1 MFVRQSG
8 SGGGAGEGLW
18 AKTDIGAGQLCA
30 LFNGVRVHR
39 SEESYLALSSAQM
52 VEFKL
57 FKSILALKEKR
68 FGYES

>member
-39 SEESYLALSSAQM
+39 SDESYLALSSAQM
-52 VEFKL
+52 VEFKI
-57 FKSILALKEKR
+57 FSIRLCLRGER
-68 FGYES
+68 LRL

>member
-18 AKTDIGAGQLCA
+18 ARTDIGAGQLCA

-39 SEESYLALSSAQM
+39 SDESYLALSSAQM
-52 VEFKL
+52 VEF
-57 FKSILALKEKR
+57 
-68 FGYES
+68 